1 MENKKI
7 KVALLGLG
15 TVGGGVYKL
24 IQRRSESMIHTV
36 GAELEVEKILV
47 HSLHKK
53 REGVDTDL
61 LTTDWKSIVNDPEIQ
76 IVIEVMGGIEP
87 AKSMIEEALGAGKHV
102 VTANKDLMAE
112 HGGELLDLAAAH
124 GCDLLFE
131 ASVAGAIPII
141 RPLKQCLAG
150 NEISE
155 VMGIV
160 NGTTNYI
167 LTKMFEENMSLK
179 LHLQKQ
185 QSWDMQ
191 RQIRQRMW
199 KDWMPEERSRSFPP
213 LPFIPEYSLKMFI
226 QKESQR
232 SQQKI
237 LPMQKSLTV

>member
-1 MENKKI
+1 M
-7 KVALLGLG
+7 
-15 TVGGGVYKL
+15 
-24 IQRRSESMIHTV
+24 
-36 GAELEVEKILV
+36 
-47 HSLHKK
+47 
-53 REGVDTDL
+53 
-61 LTTDWKSIVNDPEIQ
+61 
-76 IVIEVMGGIEP
+76 IEVMGGIEP

-160 NGTTNYI
+160 NGTTNYM
-167 LTKMFEENMSLK
+167 LTKMFYEGAQYDEV
-179 LHLQKQ
+179 QKQ

-199 KDWMPEERSRSFPP
+199 KDWMPEERPRSFPP